1 MAGFTRLIKFLG
13 DKFLYGHVPDPI
25 PRCVIGSG
33 HVRLYPYSHDDY
45 TYTVNTQ
52 SEQFLLSVMEFDFD
66 FKYTLSYHPLVAV
79 GSPAMCLQLEQGA
92 SIVDVK
98 MYLDGTDRIF

>member
-1 MAGFTRLIKFLG
+1 
-13 DKFLYGHVPDPI
+13 
-25 PRCVIGSG
+25 
-33 HVRLYPYSHDDY
+33 
-45 TYTVNTQ
+45 
-52 SEQFLLSVMEFDFD
+52 MEFDFD
-66 FKYTLSYHPLVAV
+66 FKYMYTLSYHPLVAV